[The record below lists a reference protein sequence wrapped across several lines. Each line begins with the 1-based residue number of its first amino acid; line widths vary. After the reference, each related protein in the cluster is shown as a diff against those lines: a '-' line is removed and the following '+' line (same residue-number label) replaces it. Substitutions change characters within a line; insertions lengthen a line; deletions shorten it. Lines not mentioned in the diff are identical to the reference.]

1 MVSLHSVDARYV
13 WSFDFLK
20 LACDNI
26 GTCYTSQQGCKGQS
40 SLLPPPPLSPPPPST
55 LSPSPLS
62 PSPFPLQAGT
72 PVKDVKLPDNPAKK
86 TLLLDKHANYIEA
99 FESDKDDYVR
109 TS

>member
-13 WSFDFLK
+13 RSTDFLK

-40 SLLPPPPLSPPPPST
+40 SFLPPPLPSPSPLST
-55 LSPSPLS
+55 SPSPLS
-62 PSPFPLQAGT
+62 PSPLQAGT